1 MVCMVVREFVVWG
14 YCEGMLWRFQAL
26 KAMLWTGNTALLN
39 RSRQSGVATMSPMP
53 SPILRIPILAALLAA
68 VLLAGCGTL
77 DVPRAD
83 NYPATGQ
90 KKARA
95 VHHWDVLAGDV
106 AARVAEKIAAW
117 PEGEYPI
124 HVTVPDNASFNQGF
138 LKLLK
143 VHLLNRGVVV
153 STVPTAVELEVQTQL
168 VQHPEAVPRNLPV
181 PMTGTILGTGVGVL
195 RDWTVHYSDRTL
207 LPGVATAIGVG
218 AGVALDMAQLYT
230 QGAAAGGPTRT
241 EVLVTTTL
249 KTRDRYL
256 AGSADMYYIERADAM
271 LYQPE
276 LPPPP
281 PPPPTPVKTWRV
293 VAP

>member
-1 MVCMVVREFVVWG
+1 
-14 YCEGMLWRFQAL
+14 MLGQRPAPKPRIWAE
-26 KAMLWTGNTALLN
+26 NPALLRPLRPACAPTILCMN
-39 RSRQSGVATMSPMP
+39 L
-53 SPILRIPILAALLAA
+53 PIPRVTALAALLAA
-68 VLLAGCGTL
+68 ALLAGCGTL

-117 PEGEYPI
+117 PEGEHPI
-124 HVTVPDNASFNQGF
+124 HVTVPDNSSFNLGF

-153 STVPTAVELEVQTQL
+153 YTVPTAVELEVQTQL
-168 VQHPEAVPRNLPV
+168 VQHQAGAPSSLSIPLA
-181 PMTGTILGTGVGVL
+181 GTVLGAGVGVW
-195 RDWTVHYSDRTL
+195 RDWRVHYPERTL
-207 LPGVATAIGVG
+207 LPGVATALGVG
-218 AGVALDMAQLYT
+218 VGLALDMAQRHT

-241 EVLVTTTL
+241 EVLITTTL
-249 KTRDRYL
+249 KTHDRYL
-256 AGSADMYYIERADAM
+256 AGSADMYYIERDDAV
-271 LYQPE
+271 LYLPE
-276 LPPPP
+276 LPPA

>member
-1 MVCMVVREFVVWG
+1 M
-14 YCEGMLWRFQAL
+14 
-26 KAMLWTGNTALLN
+26 T
-39 RSRQSGVATMSPMP
+39 SPY
-53 SPILRIPILAALLAA
+53 LRIPSLAA
-68 VLLAGCGTL
+68 VLAAAVLLSGCGTL

-106 AARVAEKIAAW
+106 AARVADKIASW
-117 PEGEYPI
+117 PQGEYPI
-124 HVTVPDNASFNQGF
+124 HVTVADNSSFNLGF

-143 VHLLNRGVVV
+143 VHLLNRGVAV

-168 VQHPEAVPRNLPV
+168 VQHESAVPRNLPV
-181 PMTGTILGTGVGVL
+181 PIGGTLLGTGVGVW
-195 RDWTVHYSDRTL
+195 RDWKVHYADRTL
-207 LPGVATAIGVG
+207 LPGVATALGVG

-241 EVLVTTTL
+241 EVLITTAL
-249 KTRDRYL
+249 KSQDRYL
-256 AGSADMYYIERADAM
+256 AGSADMYYIERADAV
-271 LYQPE
+271 LYLPE
-276 LPPPP
+276 LPPVA
-281 PPPPTPVKTWRV
+281 PPPTPVKTWRV

>member
-1 MVCMVVREFVVWG
+1 VCS
-14 YCEGMLWRFQAL
+14 YCERRLRRFQAL
-26 KAMLWTGNTALLN
+26 KAGLWAGNTALLR
-39 RSRQSGVATMSPMP
+39 RSWRIGAATMTPMP
-53 SPILRIPILAALLAA
+53 SPHLRIPRTAALLAA
-68 VLLAGCGTL
+68 VLLAACGTL

-106 AARVAEKIAAW
+106 AGRVTEKMAAW
-117 PEGEYPI
+117 PQGEYPI
-124 HVTVPDNASFNQGF
+124 HVTVPDNSSFNQGF

-153 STVPTAVELEVQTQL
+153 STAPTEVELEVQTQL
-168 VQHPEAVPRNLPV
+168 VQHQAEVPRNLPI
-181 PMTGTILGTGVGVL
+181 PMAGTILGTGVGVL

-207 LPGVATAIGVG
+207 LPGVATALGIG
-218 AGVALDMAQLYT
+218 AGVALDMAHLYT

-241 EVLVTTTL
+241 EVLITTTL

-256 AGSADMYYIERADAM
+256 AGSADMYYIERADAV

-281 PPPPTPVKTWRV
+281 PPPSTPVKTWRV

>member
-1 MVCMVVREFVVWG
+1 M
-14 YCEGMLWRFQAL
+14 
-26 KAMLWTGNTALLN
+26 T
-39 RSRQSGVATMSPMP
+39 SPY
-53 SPILRIPILAALLAA
+53 LRIPSIATVLAAA
-68 VLLAGCGTL
+68 VLLSGCGTL

-106 AARVAEKIAAW
+106 AARVADKIATW
-117 PEGEYPI
+117 PQGEYPI
-124 HVTVPDNASFNQGF
+124 HVTVADNSRFNLGF

-143 VHLLNRGVVV
+143 VHLLNRGVAV

-168 VQHPEAVPRNLPV
+168 VQHESAVSRSLPV
-181 PMTGTILGTGVGVL
+181 PIGGTLLGTGVGVW
-195 RDWTVHYSDRTL
+195 RDWKVHYADRTL
-207 LPGVATAIGVG
+207 LPGVATALGVG

-241 EVLVTTTL
+241 EVLITTTL
-249 KTRDRYL
+249 KSQDRYL
-256 AGSADMYYIERADAM
+256 AGSADMYYIEQADAV
-271 LYQPE
+271 LYLPE
-276 LPPPP
+276 LPPVAPV
-281 PPPPTPVKTWRV
+281 PTPVKTWRV

>member
-1 MVCMVVREFVVWG
+1 
-14 YCEGMLWRFQAL
+14 MLKTR
-26 KAMLWTGNTALLN
+26 LWTGNTALLC
-39 RSRQSGVATMSPMP
+39 RLPLRRTDTMAPM
-53 SPILRIPILAALLAA
+53 SLSLSRIPVSTSAA
-68 VLLAGCGTL
+68 VLMAALLAGCGTL

-106 AARVAEKIAAW
+106 AGRVAEKIAAW
-117 PEGEYPI
+117 PEGEHPI
-124 HVTVPDNASFNQGF
+124 HVTVADNSSFNQGF

-143 VHLLNRGVVV
+143 VHLLNRGVVL
-153 STVPTAVELEVQTQL
+153 STVPTAVDLEVQTQL
-168 VQHPEAVPRNLPV
+168 VQHQSGVPRGLPV
-181 PMTGTILGTGVGVL
+181 PMAGTVLGTGVGVW
-195 RDWTVHYSDRTL
+195 RDWAVHYSDRTL
-207 LPGVATAIGVG
+207 LPGVATALGVG

-241 EVLVTTTL
+241 EVLITTTL
-249 KTRDRYL
+249 KGPNRYL
-256 AGSADMYYIERADAM
+256 AGTADMYYIEGADAV

-276 LPPPP
+276 LPAAA

>member
-1 MVCMVVREFVVWG
+1 MTR
-14 YCEGMLWRFQAL
+14 ML
-26 KAMLWTGNTALLN
+26 
-39 RSRQSGVATMSPMP
+39 SP
-53 SPILRIPILAALLAA
+53 SFRIPAFASLLIAALLS
-68 VLLAGCGTL
+68 GCGTL

-106 AARVAEKIAAW
+106 AGRVAGRIASW
-117 PEGEYPI
+117 PEGEHPI
-124 HVTVPDNASFNQGF
+124 HVTVADSSSFNQGF

-143 VHLLNRGVVV
+143 VHLLNLGVAV

-168 VQHPEAVPRNLPV
+168 VQHESGGPRNFPV
-181 PMTGTILGTGVGVL
+181 PMAGTVLGTGVGVW
-195 RDWTVHYSDRTL
+195 RDWTVHYPGRNL
-207 LPGVATAIGVG
+207 LPGVATALGVG
-218 AGVALDMAQLYT
+218 AGVALDMAHLYT

-241 EVLVTTTL
+241 EVLITTTL
-249 KTRDRYL
+249 KAHDRYL
-256 AGSADMYYIERADAM
+256 AGSADMYYIERADAV

-276 LPPPP
+276 VLPAA
-281 PPPPTPVKTWRV
+281 PPPTPVKTWQV

>member
-1 MVCMVVREFVVWG
+1 M
-14 YCEGMLWRFQAL
+14 
-26 KAMLWTGNTALLN
+26 
-39 RSRQSGVATMSPMP
+39 RSSL
-53 SPILRIPILAALLAA
+53 LRISTVVPLLAA
-68 VLLAGCGTL
+68 TLLAGCGTL

-106 AARVAEKIAAW
+106 AARVAEKIASW
-117 PEGEYPI
+117 PAGEYPI
-124 HVTVPDNASFNQGF
+124 HVTVADKSSFNAGF
-138 LKLLK
+138 LKLLT
-143 VHLLNRGVVV
+143 VHLLNRGVLL

-168 VQHPEAVPRNLPV
+168 VQHESGAPSSLSIPLA
-181 PMTGTILGTGVGVL
+181 GTVLGAGVGVW
-195 RDWTVHYSDRTL
+195 RDWRVHYPERTL
-207 LPGVATAIGVG
+207 LPGVATALGVG
-218 AGVALDMAQLYT
+218 VGLALDMAQRHT

-249 KTRDRYL
+249 KTQDRYL
-256 AGSADMYYIERADAM
+256 AGSADMYYIERADAA

-276 LPPPP
+276 LPPPAP
-281 PPPPTPVKTWRV
+281 APLRTWKV